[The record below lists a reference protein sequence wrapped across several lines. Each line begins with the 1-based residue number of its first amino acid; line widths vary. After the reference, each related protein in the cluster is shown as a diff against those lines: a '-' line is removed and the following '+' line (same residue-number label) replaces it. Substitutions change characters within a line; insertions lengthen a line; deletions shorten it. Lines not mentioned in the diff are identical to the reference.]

1 MTCFSLRGTINLDDN
16 ARMQPVRL
24 FDYVSPDRTRAWRV
38 TRAYLWPVTQRA
50 GIGSTEGKIVL
61 QAMLA
66 TDDGGN
72 ADWNQIMNPEDNRSF
87 AWCSWNGFLRD
98 ATVSDFI
105 SAETTDIQEFVIDPD
120 PLIVKELWISAACTT
135 ESGTSPNRDWAY
147 MIVLEEEKVSPSQS
161 VFQQIKGMGQDI

>member
-1 MTCFSLRGTINLDDN
+1 MTCFSLRGKINLDDN
-16 ARMQPVRL
+16 STMKAIRL

-50 GIGSTEGKIVL
+50 ATGATEGKIVV
-61 QAMLA
+61 QAALA
-66 TDDGGN
+66 TDKGVSAN
-72 ADWNQIMNPEDNRSF
+72 WNGIMDPEDNRAF

-98 ATVSDFI
+98 ASDDFI

-135 ESGTSPNRDWAY
+135 ESTTSPNRDWAY
-147 MIVLEEEKVSPSQS
+147 MIVLEEEKVTPSQS
-161 VFQQIKGMGQDI
+161 VFQQIKGAGQHID